1 MSKYGFDEKEL
12 RKTIVTMIDKD
23 GFHKEIVT
31 YGNEP
36 YSPDSPDDSDDKLF
50 AQVEWDYS
58 NSSPIMFVYNIP
70 SEREGLRAIGYA
82 HTTNAAYEFNI
93 GQKATM
99 SEAESDTVFLDM
111 AYLYRPNAFMMD
123 PTTAIENLDLSTVE
137 DNHLHYSIYLI
148 RMDID
153 NNGFTV
159 IDRVKTISSLPAT
172 PDSPVID
179 PKG

>member
-1 MSKYGFDEKEL
+1 MKKNLE
-12 RKTIVTMIDKD
+12 KTIVTMIDKD
-23 GFHKEIVT
+23 GFNKKIVT

-36 YSPDSPDDSDDKLF
+36 YSSDDSGDKLF
-50 AQVEWDYS
+50 AQVEWDYT
-58 NSSPIMFVYNIP
+58 NKLPIIFVYNIP
-70 SEREGLRAIGYA
+70 SQQEGLLRAIGYV

-93 GQKATM
+93 GQKVTM

-137 DNHLHYSIYLI
+137 DNNLHYSIYLI

-159 IDRVKTISSLPAT
+159 IDRIKTISNLPAT
-172 PDSPVID
+172 SDSPVID